1 MLVKSST
8 LCTRLFDF
16 EWLMQVANNIKE
28 FQRIAKLAS
37 DLEGLVNSYKWVCN
51 EHVMFATLP

>member
-1 MLVKSST
+1 
-8 LCTRLFDF
+8 
-16 EWLMQVANNIKE
+16 MQVANNIKE